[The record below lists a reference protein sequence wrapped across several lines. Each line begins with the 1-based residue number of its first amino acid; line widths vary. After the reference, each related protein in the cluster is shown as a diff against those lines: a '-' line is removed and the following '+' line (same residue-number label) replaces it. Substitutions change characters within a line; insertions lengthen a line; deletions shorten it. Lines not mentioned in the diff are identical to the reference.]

1 MGKIIALAN
10 QKGGVGKT
18 TSAINLAA
26 SLAAAEQPTLLIDTD
41 PQGNAS
47 SGLGIDSHKSDK
59 TIYEVLVEDLPISEA
74 IMRTELGFLDI
85 IPANMNLYGA
95 EPELKERGNRVFVLS
110 KALEVVKKKYSY
122 IILDCPPNLGFLTL
136 NALIAADS
144 VIIPVQCEYYALEGL
159 RRLLKTIFDIQQSA
173 NRDLQLEGILLTM
186 HDSRLKLS
194 NLVVEEVR
202 RYLGN
207 KVFDTCIAR
216 NVKLSEAPS
225 HGKPVILYDA
235 LSVGTKN
242 YMDLASEIMRNQ
254 LTNAQHS
261 SLEDDVQTISN
272 LPDSAAELL
281 DKKLD
286 GE

>member
-26 SLAAAEQPTLLIDTD
+26 SLATAEQPTLLLDVD

-47 SGLGIDSHKSDK
+47 SGFGIDAHKLDK
-59 TIYEVLVEDLPISEA
+59 TIYEVLVEDLPLNEA
-74 IMRTELGFLDI
+74 IMRTELGYLDI
-85 IPANMNLYGA
+85 IPSNMNLYGA

-110 KALEVVKKKYSY
+110 KALEQAKKKYSY

-136 NALIAADS
+136 NALIASDS

-173 NRDLQLEGILLTM
+173 NKKLQLEGILLTM

-194 NLVVEEVR
+194 NLVISEVR

-207 KVFDTCIAR
+207 KVFDTVISR

-235 LSVGTKN
+235 LSIGTKN
-242 YMDLASEIMRNQ
+242 YLDLASEIMRNAE
-254 LTNAQHS
+254 LAIEKST
-261 SLEDDVQTISN
+261 LEENVVSIEN
-272 LPDSAAELL
+272 LPESVTSLL
-281 DKKLD
+281 IDKK
-286 GE
+286 ENS